1 MDTERGL
8 IERGIVERGCVVKL
22 GIVLS
27 TRDDLAHA
35 RVIAL
40 AARAARHEVAMFV
53 MDAGCIALSAARDIA
68 NQLVDADVE
77 IWACSNSAVGHD
89 LVDGIVRGS
98 QDDHAAV
105 VGTADRVVAFT

>member
-1 MDTERGL
+1 M
-8 IERGIVERGCVVKL
+8 KL

-35 RVIAL
+35 AALAL

-53 MDAGCIALSAARDIA
+53 MDAGCDALAAA
-68 NQLVDADVE
+68 PEVAQSLLDADCE
-77 IWACSNSAVGHD
+77 ITACSNSAVGKD
-89 LVDGIVRGS
+89 FVDGIVRGS

-105 VGTADRVVAFT
+105 LGTSQRVVAFT

>member
-1 MDTERGL
+1 M
-8 IERGIVERGCVVKL
+8 KL

-27 TRDDLAHA
+27 TATDLDHA
-35 RVIAL
+35 RALAL

-53 MDAGCIALSAARDIA
+53 MDAGCAALAAA
-68 NQLVDADVE
+68 PEVATALLDADVE
-77 IWACSNSAVGHD
+77 ITACSNSAVGID

-105 VGTADRVVAFT
+105 VGTSDRVVAFT